1 MRNAAARYRFSTD
14 LLKTQTGLLFEN
26 WVGQELISRCLYAG
40 RAYRLSFWRTAHGAE
55 VDYVLETP
63 DEAIPIEVK
72 ATESPSLAD
81 ASHLKLFIE
90 TYPQRARRGFIVC
103 RCRTPRRLA
112 DNIEAVPWWSL

>member
-1 MRNAAARYRFSTD
+1 
-14 LLKTQTGLLFEN
+14 
-26 WVGQELISRCLYAG
+26 
-40 RAYRLSFWRTAHGAE
+40 
-55 VDYVLETP
+55 
-63 DEAIPIEVK
+63 VK